1 MLVNIHKLKPTLLLL
16 LTLVFITP
24 AQAQQWS
31 LQQCIDTAQV
41 KNKMLQMSQ
50 NNISI
55 GEQRHKEAVAG
66 LIPKVNING
75 DYKYYFDL
83 PYQLMPLSTFNPTA
97 PAGQFKEAQFGVP
110 HNMNFNVQFT
120 MPLFNA
126 QIMGAMKTTN
136 IGTDLN
142 RLQQQKTEEQ
152 VFFDISNLYYNAQIL
167 QKQLAFID
175 SNLVNTKMLLRN
187 MQLLNEQAMV
197 KSTDVTKVQL
207 QEAQLQTQKE
217 VISSKIMQIMN
228 ALKFAMGISIHQEIE
243 IDPTIEFKNLSDFTN
258 RTTVDVR
265 LVETQNR
272 FLKSELSTLKN
283 SRLPSLSIYGTY
295 GQTGF
300 GYDEKPNDFLK
311 FFPVSFVGVQLNYPL
326 FNGTVTQ
333 RKINQ
338 KKLEISNSKLQLS
351 LATEQNTML
360 IDNAM
365 RTKITAHQTV
375 ENTMSQI
382 KLSQTVYE
390 QIVLQ
395 QKQGTANLT
404 DILLADNT
412 LRESQQNYLSAV
424 IDYLKANLELK
435 KLTGNFSNNN

>member
-1 MLVNIHKLKPTLLLL
+1 MLVSIHKLKSKLLLF
-16 LTLVFITP
+16 LTLAIISP
-24 AQAQQWS
+24 LQAQQWS

-41 KNKMLQMSQ
+41 KNKALLISE
-50 NNISI
+50 NNVSI

-66 LIPKVNING
+66 LIPKINING
-75 DYKYYFDL
+75 DYKYYFNL
-83 PYQLMPLSTFNPTA
+83 PYQLMPLSLFGG
-97 PAGQFKEAQFGVP
+97 PAGKFKEAQFGVP

-120 MPLFNA
+120 MPLYNS
-126 QIMGAMKTTN
+126 QIYGAMETTK
-136 IGTDLN
+136 ISTDLSK
-142 RLQQQKTEEQ
+142 LQHQKTEEQ
-152 VFFDISNLYYNAQIL
+152 VYYEISNLYYNAQIL
-167 QKQLAFID
+167 EKQSAFID
-175 SNLVNTKMLLRN
+175 SNLVNTKKLLSN
-187 MQLLNEQAMV
+187 MQLLKEQLMV

-217 VISSKIMQIMN
+217 IISSKIEQVMN
-228 ALKFAMGISIHQEIE
+228 VLKFSMGISINQNGE
-243 IDPTIEFKNLSDFTN
+243 IDQNIEFKNSSEFAHLMS
-258 RTTVDVR
+258 VDIL

-283 SRLPSLSIYGTY
+283 SRLPSLSLYGTY

-300 GYDEKPNDFLK
+300 GYDVKPNDFLK
-311 FFPVSFVGVQLNYPL
+311 FFPISFVGVQLSYPL

-338 KKLEISNSKLQLS
+338 KKLEIINSKLQLS

-360 IDNAM
+360 IENAKRM
-365 RTKITAHQTV
+365 KITAQLTV
-375 ENTMSQI
+375 ENTLSQI

-390 QIVLQ
+390 QTVLQ

-412 LRESQQNYLSAV
+412 LRDAQQNYLSAV
-424 IDYLKANLELK
+424 VDYLKANLELK
-435 KLTGNFSNNN
+435 KLTGNISNKK